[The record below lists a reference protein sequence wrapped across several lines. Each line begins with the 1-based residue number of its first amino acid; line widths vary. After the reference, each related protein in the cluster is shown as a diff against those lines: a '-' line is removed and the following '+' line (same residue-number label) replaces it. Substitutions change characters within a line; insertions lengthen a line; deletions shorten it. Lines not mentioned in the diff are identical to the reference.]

1 MGRSKLWRGLT
12 AVFASLFAI
21 SIVLSAMADSR
32 AGFLNGRLGTT
43 NYITVQDGE
52 SDVDGYYFDSEFT
65 SLEQVVNAKQELA
78 VEIGR
83 EGAVLL
89 KNNGALPLDK
99 SSENV
104 TLWGFNSSSPILGG
118 MMGSTAVAAE
128 GAGQKAYGIKE
139 ALAERGF
146 TVNQDMIDFYADAS
160 MDQYR
165 MQSMLF
171 GQVSYGHALSVA
183 FDTVYEAPDTY
194 FVGEAP
200 VSLYSDALTASAD
213 GSVAV
218 VVISRDSSEAADYQP
233 TMTCASPDDSF
244 ERPLAL
250 SENERAVI
258 KLAKAH
264 STKLIV
270 LVNSDSAME
279 LEELK
284 QDPDVDALMWVGAP
298 GVYGFLGVAD
308 VLSGDANPS
317 GSLPDTY
324 AVNGTSSPAMANFG
338 IYHYTNYSQAE
349 GSPLSQPAYGD
360 FYLVENEG
368 IYTGYR
374 YYETRYEDQ
383 ILGSGNATDATGST
397 TGNAWSYADEVS
409 YPFGYGMSYTTFEQ
423 KLDSVELAVGG
434 AGRATVTVTNTGDK
448 AGKCAVQLYVQAPYT
463 AGGLEKAAIQL
474 LAFGKTDILEPGASQ
489 TLDIDFDPTY
499 MASYDENVVKAD
511 GTQGA
516 WVLEQGD
523 YYFAVG
529 NGAHEALNNVLAKK
543 TGSDEGLVRI
553 TENETINADNAVLW
567 TLGETD
573 VETYSK
579 NVKNALQEADI
590 NKLIPDTV
598 TYVTRADW
606 TRGWETVSELTAT
619 DEMVTRLNNQASALT
634 PNGGALNW
642 GVDSGLTL
650 IGMVETDAE
659 GNFAGVR
666 DINDPDWDRLVDQI
680 PLDEAMHFIQE
691 GSDDFDGMDSA
702 GFPTTNC
709 NDGPVGFAYDQVSSY
724 TAHWAP
730 SESGA
735 PTYVAADD
743 PYANYSMAVF
753 PTEPVVA
760 ATFNQALVEREGELY
775 GEDSLWSNTP
785 GTLSPAINLHRTPYC
800 ARNHE
805 YYSEDPMLTN
815 LMAVAVCKG
824 AVKKGLM
831 MEVKHFAFNHQEM
844 NRVGVSTF
852 MTEQAGREGDLRAF
866 QGACAGNWTK
876 GVMSAYNRVG
886 DVYTGG
892 SRALQIDILRNEW
905 GYTGWIVT
913 DMAVPPEYMNWREA
927 VYGGGCAVLTSTAT
941 FAQGQIGTMESH
953 RDEILADEA
962 FQRNM
967 KDGIKYYL
975 YTFAGSNAMNGI
987 TANTR
992 RVYVRTWWQNAIRY
1006 TEIGLGVLTALC
1018 VILLFV
1024 TKRERGKA

>member
-12 AVFASLFAI
+12 AIFASLFAI

-32 AGFLNGRLGTT
+32 AGFLNGRLGTS

-52 SDVDGYYFDSEFT
+52 STVDGYYFDSEFT
-65 SLEQVVNAKQELA
+65 TLEEVVKAKQALA
-78 VEIGR
+78 EQIGS

-99 SSENV
+99 ATESV

-128 GAGQKAYGIKE
+128 AAGQKGYGIKE

-146 TVNQDMIDFYADAS
+146 TVNQDMIDFYADSS

-171 GQVSYGHALSVA
+171 GQVSYGHALGVA
-183 FDTVYEAPDTY
+183 FDTVYDAPDTY

-200 VSLYSDALTASAD
+200 VSLYSDSLTASAD
-213 GSVAV
+213 GTVAV

-233 TMTCASPDDSF
+233 GMKCSSPDDSF

-258 KLAKAH
+258 ELAKQH

-270 LVNSDSAME
+270 LINADSAME
-279 LEELK
+279 IEELK
-284 QDPDVDALMWVGAP
+284 QD
-298 GVYGFLGVAD
+298 
-308 VLSGDANPS
+308 
-317 GSLPDTY
+317 
-324 AVNGTSSPAMANFG
+324 
-338 IYHYTNYSQAE
+338 
-349 GSPLSQPAYGD
+349 
-360 FYLVENEG
+360 
-368 IYTGYR
+368 
-374 YYETRYEDQ
+374 
-383 ILGSGNATDATGST
+383 
-397 TGNAWSYADEVS
+397 
-409 YPFGYGMSYTTFEQ
+409 
-423 KLDSVELAVGG
+423 
-434 AGRATVTVTNTGDK
+434 
-448 AGKCAVQLYVQAPYT
+448 
-463 AGGLEKAAIQL
+463 
-474 LAFGKTDILEPGASQ
+474 
-489 TLDIDFDPTY
+489 
-499 MASYDENVVKAD
+499 
-511 GTQGA
+511 
-516 WVLEQGD
+516 
-523 YYFAVG
+523 
-529 NGAHEALNNVLAKK
+529 
-543 TGSDEGLVRI
+543 
-553 TENETINADNAVLW
+553 
-567 TLGETD
+567 
-573 VETYSK
+573 
-579 NVKNALQEADI
+579 ADI
-590 NKLIPDTV
+590 NNLIPGTAE
-598 TYVTRADW
+598 YVTRADW
-606 TRGWETVSELTAT
+606 TKGWETISELTAT
-619 DEMVTRLNNQASALT
+619 DDMAVRLNNQASALT
-634 PNGGALNW
+634 PNGQPLQW
-642 GVDSGLTL
+642 GVDSGLSL
-650 IGMVETDAE
+650 IGMVKTDAD
-659 GNFAGVR
+659 GNFAGVP
-666 DINDPDWDRLVDQI
+666 DITDPAWDQLVDQI
-680 PLDEAMHFIQE
+680 TLDEAMHLIQE
-691 GSDDFDGMDSA
+691 GSDDFDAMESA

-730 SESGA
+730 SESTA
-735 PTYVAADD
+735 PTYVSAED

-760 ATFNQALVEREGELY
+760 ATFNQELVEREGELY

-852 MTEQAGREGDLRAF
+852 MTEQGGREGDLRAF

-892 SRALQIDILRNEW
+892 SRALQMDILRREW

-927 VYGGGCAVLTSTAT
+927 VYGGGCAVLTSTNT

-1018 VILLFV
+1018 AILLFV